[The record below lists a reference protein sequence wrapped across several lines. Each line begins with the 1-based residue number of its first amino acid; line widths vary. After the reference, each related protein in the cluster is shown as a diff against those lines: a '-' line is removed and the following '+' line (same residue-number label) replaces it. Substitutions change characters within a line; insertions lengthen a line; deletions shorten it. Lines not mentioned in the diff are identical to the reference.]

1 MNITMA
7 TRIASIPVLTGE
19 VAERFEQEAQK
30 TYQQY
35 LNRSEEERKEI
46 RTRYEEGIRKVRAML
61 AKSKMGIG

>member
-1 MNITMA
+1 MA